1 MVNKT
6 RTSRTPRK
14 QKRKSLA
21 SRAHLERLMKE
32 AASVALSA
40 DCDAAVTSP
49 SGSSLTSISECSSPL
64 EAPLPGEAT
73 SVTRGKGKAKSNVAL
88 NYSNVLLIE
97 RFQAA
102 VETRTA
108 ICRRLEQ
115 LVRHSP
121 MYTPP
126 VQNKLIRFLRDDFIR
141 GDKTLQVIENLKHS
155 DFISAPCS
163 EDGIDIVQQEVTENT
178 KMLFEG
184 SKELM
189 LIGDQ
194 IAISFS

>member
-1 MVNKT
+1 
-6 RTSRTPRK
+6 
-14 QKRKSLA
+14 
-21 SRAHLERLMKE
+21 MKE
-32 AASVALSA
+32 ATSVATSA
-40 DCDAAVTSP
+40 DCDSEVASLSQAGSSIASDSACSSP
-49 SGSSLTSISECSSPL
+49 SGSQLSGETNSI
-64 EAPLPGEAT
+64 AT
-73 SVTRGKGKAKSNVAL
+73 SKGKGKAKPNVTL

-115 LVRHSP
+115 LVRNSP
-121 MYTPP
+121 IYTPP
-126 VQNKLIRFLRDDFIR
+126 VQTQLIRFLRDDFIR
-141 GDKTLQVIENLKHS
+141 GDKTLQIIENLKHS
-155 DFISAPCS
+155 DFISAPPS
-163 EDGIDIVQQEVTENT
+163 EDGIDIVRQEVTEST

-194 IAISFS
+194 IATSFS

>member
-1 MVNKT
+1 MVSKS
-6 RTSRTPRK
+6 RTPRTPRK

-32 AASVALSA
+32 ATSVAASA
-40 DCDAAVTSP
+40 DSDSEDASLSGSSFASTSACSFP
-49 SGSSLTSISECSSPL
+49 SGSQ
-64 EAPLPGEAT
+64 LPGEAD
-73 SVTRGKGKAKSNVAL
+73 SVTTGKGKAKLNVTL

-115 LVRHSP
+115 LVRNSP
-121 MYTPP
+121 IYTPP
-126 VQNKLIRFLRDDFIR
+126 VQTQLIRFLRDDFIR

-155 DFISAPCS
+155 DFISAPPS
-163 EDGIDIVQQEVTENT
+163 EGGIDIVRQEVTEST

-194 IAISFS
+194 IATSFS

>member
-1 MVNKT
+1 MVNQH
-6 RTSRTPRK
+6 RTPRTPRK

-21 SRAHLERLMKE
+21 SRAHLDRLMKE
-32 AASVALSA
+32 AASAASSSDCEVGSSA
-40 DCDAAVTSP
+40 VSTFPSTSACSSR
-49 SGSSLTSISECSSPL
+49 SGSPF
-64 EAPLPGEAT
+64 PGEAST
-73 SVTRGKGKAKSNVAL
+73 HTKGKGKAKTVTL

-102 VETRTA
+102 VESRTA

-121 MYTPP
+121 IYTPA
-126 VQNKLIRFLRDDFIR
+126 VQNQLVRFLRDDFIR
-141 GDKTLQVIENLKHS
+141 GDKTLQIIENLKHS
-155 DFISAPCS
+155 DFISASPS
-163 EDGIDIVQQEVTENT
+163 EDGIDIVRQEVTEST

-189 LIGDQ
+189 TIGDQ
-194 IAISFS
+194 IATSFS